1 MKLKPQRNTNIH
13 LLEQLK
19 LKLVTVPNADKDT
32 GKLDHSDI
40 ADGNVNDTATLKTS
54 LTFS

>member
-1 MKLKPQRNTNIH
+1 M
-13 LLEQLK
+13 
-19 LKLVTVPNADKDT
+19 PNADKDT